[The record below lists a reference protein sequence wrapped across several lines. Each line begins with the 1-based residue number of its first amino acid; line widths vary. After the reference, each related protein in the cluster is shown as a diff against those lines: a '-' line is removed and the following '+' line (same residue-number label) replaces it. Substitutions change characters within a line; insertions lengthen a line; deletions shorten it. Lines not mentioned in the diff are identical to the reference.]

1 MDFTFK
7 CRGELRV
14 LHFLAY
20 GSHNLYQSQPLAT
33 VENVGYKMNLY
44 FTYESR
50 DTLKSYSLFLVV
62 NHMVHGINWK

>member
-1 MDFTFK
+1 MFIRELTNDDDGDGDGD
-7 CRGELRV
+7 GE
-14 LHFLAY
+14 
-20 GSHNLYQSQPLAT
+20 GDT

-62 NHMVHGINWK
+62 NHMAHGINKK